1 MSKISDKDKKA
12 WEIFINSKDKVL
24 DKDNHTVKK
33 NIYGNEKIIDLH
45 GYNLHD
51 ANIKIEKFISECFIK
66 GIKKINVIT
75 GKGSRS
81 KNKADP
87 YQSKDLSI
95 LKYSVPVFITQN
107 KTLMDKIL
115 KIDLK
120 AVENPSQGS
129 FDIILRKNYD

>member
-1 MSKISDKDKKA
+1 MPDSMVEK
-12 WEIFINSKDKVL
+12 EHNSNAL
-24 DKDNHTVKK
+24 
-33 NIYGNEKIIDLH
+33 
-45 GYNLHD
+45 
-51 ANIKIEKFISECFIK
+51 SW
-66 GIKKINVIT
+66 
-75 GKGSRS
+75 KGSRS
-81 KNKADP
+81 KNTADP

-115 KIDLK
+115 KIDLE

>member
-1 MSKISDKDKKA
+1 MSKISDKDKKD

-24 DKDNHTVKK
+24 DKDNHKLKK
-33 NIYGNEKIIDLH
+33 KVYGNEKTIDLH

-51 ANIKIEKFISECFIK
+51 ANIEIEKFISECFIK

-81 KNKADP
+81 KNTADP

-107 KTLMDKIL
+107 KILMDKIL
-115 KIDLK
+115 KINLE

>member
-51 ANIKIEKFISECFIK
+51 ANIKIENDASSESWRF
-66 GIKKINVIT
+66 GTIN
-75 GKGSRS
+75 
-81 KNKADP
+81 
-87 YQSKDLSI
+87 L
-95 LKYSVPVFITQN
+95 
-107 KTLMDKIL
+107 
-115 KIDLK
+115 
-120 AVENPSQGS
+120 
-129 FDIILRKNYD
+129 DIRPDGRR